1 MYSLSFR
8 NRIAFNYIVTSAL
21 LIASTFFLIFY
32 SVKITVDK
40 HINDEIYIELEKHL
54 DDITIDSHETY
65 LIQVDKWAA
74 RENNAVDV
82 NPVFVEFYDN
92 NRELIDKSPNLN
104 NHDLE
109 LQDDQF
115 NDKFVDA
122 NLNENPIRQIQK
134 AILQHDKIIG
144 YVVVAMSID
153 DFEIVSILKKILMVS
168 FPIILVFLFFIAR
181 FFAGRNIKPV
191 NLIAATA
198 NAITSDN
205 LSTRI
210 PLPQNKDELFLLSKK
225 INELLD
231 RIENA
236 VEREKKFTSD
246 ASHELRTP
254 LAVIKGTLEVLIRK
268 PRTSEE
274 YLEKINFCI
283 KEVDRINIL
292 VDQLLLLARFEN
304 QKKTIKSE
312 DVYLDALLLDSVSLF
327 SNQLKEKEIIIK
339 TELQQDCT
347 IQSDS
352 YLLAII
358 FNNLISNSIKYS
370 KKAGQI
376 ELYLSSTSNQV
387 YFLIK
392 DYGVGISSEDLHK
405 IFDSFYRSNA
415 VNHPEIKGTGIGLSI
430 VKRLCDLLKIDIDI
444 TSDLGIGTEVKLT
457 FNVNNPK

>member
-109 LQDDQF
+109 LQDDLF

-134 AILQHDKIIG
+134 AILQHNKIIG

-153 DFEIVSILKKILMVS
+153 DFEIVSILKKILIVS

-181 FFAGRNIKPV
+181 FFC
-191 NLIAATA
+191 
-198 NAITSDN
+198 
-205 LSTRI
+205 
-210 PLPQNKDELFLLSKK
+210 
-225 INELLD
+225 
-231 RIENA
+231 
-236 VEREKKFTSD
+236 
-246 ASHELRTP
+246 
-254 LAVIKGTLEVLIRK
+254 RK
-268 PRTSEE
+268 E
-274 YLEKINFCI
+274 Y
-283 KEVDRINIL
+283 
-292 VDQLLLLARFEN
+292 
-304 QKKTIKSE
+304 KT
-312 DVYLDALLLDSVSLF
+312 
-327 SNQLKEKEIIIK
+327 
-339 TELQQDCT
+339 
-347 IQSDS
+347 
-352 YLLAII
+352 
-358 FNNLISNSIKYS
+358 
-370 KKAGQI
+370 G
-376 ELYLSSTSNQV
+376 
-387 YFLIK
+387 
-392 DYGVGISSEDLHK
+392 
-405 IFDSFYRSNA
+405 
-415 VNHPEIKGTGIGLSI
+415 
-430 VKRLCDLLKIDIDI
+430 
-444 TSDLGIGTEVKLT
+444 
-457 FNVNNPK
+457 

>member
-210 PLPQNKDELFLLSKK
+210 PLPQNKDELFQLSKK